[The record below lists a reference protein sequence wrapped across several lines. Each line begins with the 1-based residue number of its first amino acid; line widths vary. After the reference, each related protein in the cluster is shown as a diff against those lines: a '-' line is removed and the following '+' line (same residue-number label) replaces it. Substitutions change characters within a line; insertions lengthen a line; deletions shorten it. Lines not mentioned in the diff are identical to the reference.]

1 MDKVFVDTDIVLD
14 LLMQR
19 QPFYTHAARLFTLAD
34 NGKIKINISAV
45 CFNNL
50 NYLLAKQYDRIGSK
64 KLLVQFKKLVNV
76 LAVDDEI
83 IDEALIS
90 PFPDFEDAIQYH
102 TAIRNKIPVIITRN
116 LRDYKKSEIPVITAE
131 MYING

>member
-19 QPFYTHAARLFTLAD
+19 HPFYIHAARLFTLAD
-34 NGKIKINISAV
+34 NGKINICISAV
-45 CFNNL
+45 CFNDL
-50 NYLLAKQYDRIGSK
+50 NYLLAKQYDRTGSR
-64 KLLVQFKKLVNV
+64 KLLVQFKKLVTV
-76 LAVDDEI
+76 LAVDDKI

-102 TAIRNKIPVIITRN
+102 TAIKNKIPMIITRD
-116 LRDYKKSEIPVITAE
+116 LKDYKKSEIPVMTAE
-131 MYING
+131 MYFNA

>member
-19 QPFYTHAARLFTLAD
+19 HPFYIHAARLFTLAD
-34 NGKIKINISAV
+34 NGKINICISTV
-45 CFNNL
+45 CFNDL
-50 NYLLAKQYDRIGSK
+50 NYLLAKQYDRTGSR
-64 KLLVQFKKLVNV
+64 KLLVQFKKLVTV
-76 LAVDDEI
+76 LAVDDKI

-102 TAIRNKIPVIITRN
+102 TAIKNKIPVIITRD
-116 LRDYKKSEIPVITAE
+116 LKDYKKSEIPVMTAE
-131 MYING
+131 MYFNV

>member
-19 QPFYTHAARLFTLAD
+19 HPFYIHAARLFTLAD
-34 NGKIKINISAV
+34 NGKINICISAV
-45 CFNNL
+45 YFNDL
-50 NYLLAKQYDRIGSK
+50 NYLLAKQYDRTGSR
-64 KLLVQFKKLVNV
+64 KLLVQFKKLVTV
-76 LAVDDEI
+76 LAVDDKI

-102 TAIRNKIPVIITRN
+102 TAIKNKIPVIITRD
-116 LRDYKKSEIPVITAE
+116 LKDYKKSEIPVMTAE
-131 MYING
+131 MYFNV